1 MAITK
6 FIKDLFVVDV
16 EEEVEPYKET
26 RNNDKITKVTNIK
39 SENTKPSRQ
48 KTDLSNRDKSQT
60 NSKLID
66 VNKNDKKSNVAQSK
80 TKQSPRKTTA
90 KTETINRGEKKTM
103 ATNNQNTKVCLF
115 EPRVFAE
122 TQDIADEL
130 KSKRAALVNLTKI
143 DNVAKKRIVDFLSG
157 TVYALEGD
165 IQKVGA
171 DIFLCTPASFGVE
184 GEISDK
190 EEYFDDM

>member
-66 VNKNDKKSNVAQSK
+66 VNKNDKKSSVVQSK
-80 TKQSPRKTTA
+80 TKQSPKKTTA
-90 KTETINRGEKKTM
+90 KT
-103 ATNNQNTKVCLF
+103 
-115 EPRVFAE
+115 
-122 TQDIADEL
+122 
-130 KSKRAALVNLTKI
+130 
-143 DNVAKKRIVDFLSG
+143 
-157 TVYALEGD
+157 
-165 IQKVGA
+165 
-171 DIFLCTPASFGVE
+171 
-184 GEISDK
+184 
-190 EEYFDDM
+190 